1 MNYQFTKEKIEE
13 SFLMLSREAERA
25 GKKIDIAVYGGS
37 AIVLAFDYRTSTK
50 DVDAI
55 MSDQVFVKEAAK
67 KVATEL
73 DLPENWINDG
83 VKGYISAK
91 QNEPGAITLFRS
103 YPSEDNS
110 VLRVFVPS
118 KEYLLAMK
126 CLAMRDLKDSEDI
139 NDINNLIGDLKF
151 TNSKEV
157 INLVSKFYPD
167 NLILPK
173 VKFGIE
179 EIIEKSNLESPL
191 EQNKDV
197 KNNPTIAKEELIQ
210 NKPDIAHSE
219 TIKRKFKR

>member
-1 MNYQFTKEKIEE
+1 M
-13 SFLMLSREAERA
+13 
-25 GKKIDIAVYGGS
+25 
-37 AIVLAFDYRTSTK
+37 
-50 DVDAI
+50 
-55 MSDQVFVKEAAK
+55 
-67 KVATEL
+67 EL

-103 YPSEDNS
+103 YPSENNS

-126 CLAMRDLKDSEDI
+126 CLAMRDLKYSEDI
-139 NDINNLIGDLKF
+139 NDINNLISDLKF

-179 EIIEKSNLESPL
+179 EIIEKSNLESQL

-197 KNNPTIAKEELIQ
+197 KNNPSPAEEESIQ
-210 NKPDIAHSE
+210 NKPDINHSE
-219 TIKRKFKR
+219 VIKRKFRR

>member
-1 MNYQFTKEKIEE
+1 
-13 SFLMLSREAERA
+13 
-25 GKKIDIAVYGGS
+25 
-37 AIVLAFDYRTSTK
+37 
-50 DVDAI
+50 

-139 NDINNLIGDLKF
+139 NDINNLISDLKF

-179 EIIEKSNLESPL
+179 EIIEKSNLESQL
-191 EQNKDV
+191 E
-197 KNNPTIAKEELIQ
+197 Q

-219 TIKRKFKR
+219 TIKRKFRR